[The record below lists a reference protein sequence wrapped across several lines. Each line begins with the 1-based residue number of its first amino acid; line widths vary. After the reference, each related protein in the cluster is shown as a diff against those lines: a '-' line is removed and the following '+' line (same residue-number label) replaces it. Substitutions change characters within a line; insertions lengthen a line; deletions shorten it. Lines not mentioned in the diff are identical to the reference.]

1 MTEKRFQRVC
11 RCEHCGSE
19 AEMTITCRLEEEP
32 TGPGPQGRREANPS
46 GRVRGHAVC
55 SRCGSEA
62 DLWLE
67 L

>member
-1 MTEKRFQRVC
+1 MVEKRIQRVC

-19 AEMTITCRLEEEP
+19 AEMTITCSLEEEP
-32 TGPGPQGRREANPS
+32 PGTSPGKAPGEGI
-46 GRVRGHAVC
+46 GRVKGHAVC

-62 DLWLE
+62 DLWLD